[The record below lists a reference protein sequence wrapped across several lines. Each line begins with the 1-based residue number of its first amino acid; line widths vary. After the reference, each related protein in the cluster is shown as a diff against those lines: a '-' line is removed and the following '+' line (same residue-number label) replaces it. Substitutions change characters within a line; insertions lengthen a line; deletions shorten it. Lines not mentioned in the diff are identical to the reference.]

1 MKPALLEMFLY
12 FCAVTAHSG
21 DIMFDIMFV
30 ESKNCKE
37 YDINEIYKFC
47 YDATEKAEFIGPLQE
62 NDYRYKFCL
71 FVHFFENE
79 SGENEMLFYYIN
91 TDEDGNPQI
100 DSSTSFNGNFNSPFL
115 GIPFITND
123 EITDY
128 LINIKEYMS
137 DTERVIRDYRIIKE
151 LGKNHIPESKKIQI
165 IKDHEKLTNENASL
179 KEENTQFKEE
189 ITSLKDENTSLKNEN
204 VSLKEENN
212 QFKEEITSLKEE
224 NKLFKEEH
232 DQFKEEISSLKDEN
246 KLFKEEISSLK
257 DENASLKDE
266 NKHVKEEITTMK
278 QGFIDLKEY
287 CKNLENELN
296 KLKKVNNISLEAV
309 EDI

>member
-1 MKPALLEMFLY
+1 MYCMKPALLEMFLY

-21 DIMFDIMFV
+21 DIMFDIMII

-47 YDATEKAEFIGPLQE
+47 YNATEKAEFIGPLQE
-62 NDYRYKFCL
+62 NDHRYKFCL

-151 LGKNHIPESKKIQI
+151 LGKNHIPEKKKIQI
-165 IKDHEKLTNENASL
+165 IKNHEKLTEENASL

-204 VSLKEENN
+204 KH
-212 QFKEEITSLKEE
+212 FKEEFTR
-224 NKLFKEEH
+224 FKEE
-232 DQFKEEISSLKDEN
+232 F
-246 KLFKEEISSLK
+246 
-257 DENASLKDE
+257 ASLKQD
-266 NKHVKEEITTMK
+266 NIAMK
-278 QGFIDLKEY
+278 QNFVTLQEY
-287 CKNLENELN
+287 CKNLEN
-296 KLKKVNNISLEAV
+296 KLKKVNNVSLEVV